1 MRITYFDI
9 AIIRELMKAPVYQKI
24 RIVAMG
30 VILVNILLVA
40 TTHNLDMDK
49 RFTIAC
55 TCALIGTFGIAICGM
70 LAERK
75 LREEEDE
82 NGED

>member
-24 RIVAMG
+24 RIVAAG
-30 VILVNILLVA
+30 VILVNTLLLA
-40 TTHNLDMDK
+40 TTLNLDMDK
-49 RFTIAC
+49 RFTIIC
-55 TCALIGTFGIAICGM
+55 TCASIGMLGIAICAR
-70 LAERK
+70 LAEK

-82 NGED
+82 NGTD